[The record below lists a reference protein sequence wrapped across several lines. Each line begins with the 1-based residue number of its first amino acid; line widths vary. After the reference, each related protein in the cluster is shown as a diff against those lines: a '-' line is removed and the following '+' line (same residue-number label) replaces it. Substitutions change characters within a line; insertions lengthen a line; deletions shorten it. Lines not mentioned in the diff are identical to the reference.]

1 MRASQRPS
9 ARAPDADVPLVHR
22 KSLLG
27 FRAAC
32 ELMWGKSGLDAI
44 SRSLHADVRDRT
56 AGMRPLPEWIPL
68 DDLIE
73 WHLAVWNGVAERD
86 ERIFTQHIRTTVD
99 QGFGRVK
106 RFLLSMSTPRSLA
119 PRVAALW
126 SDEYSTGRLEVD
138 HIEER
143 SVQLSLHDHTYVGN
157 PLMQSVIA
165 EVYRYVVSL
174 TQAKDV
180 TGVRAVRDDALVVV
194 IRWA

>member
-1 MRASQRPS
+1 M
-9 ARAPDADVPLVHR
+9 PLVHR

-32 ELMWGKSGLDAI
+32 ELMWGKRGLDAI
-44 SRSLHADVRDRT
+44 SRSLHSEVRDRT

-68 DDLIE
+68 DDLIA

-86 ERIFTQHIRTTVD
+86 EQIFTQHIRTTVD

-143 SVQLSLHDHTYVGN
+143 SVQLSLHDHAYVGN

-165 EVYRYVVSL
+165 EVYRHVVSL
-174 TQAKDV
+174 TQARDV